1 LENFQLKVDYENGL
15 SAVAHP
21 MRANAQAGKDHPF
34 IDRHRQSFEMVSMD
48 ILTAPSS
55 SSATTQY
62 ECSDREEMSDRI
74 FVAQPSLNGNEL
86 KYVSECVESTW
97 ISSSGPF
104 IERFEKAFAEFCDAR
119 HAVVTNNGTTALH
132 LALVALG
139 IGAGD
144 EVIIPALTYV
154 ASANAVKYCGAT
166 PVFADSDPVT
176 MTIDPT
182 DAATKITTRTKAI
195 MPVHLYGH
203 PADMERINALAARYG
218 IAVVEDAAEA
228 HGALCNG
235 RKVGALGDC
244 GVFSFFGNKI
254 ITTGEGGAVVT
265 NDERL
270 ADRLRLYRGQGMD
283 PARRYWFPVVGYN
296 YRMTNVAAAIGVAQ
310 MERAD
315 DHLAARGR
323 VADWYHERLHAHRD
337 VFDLPETA
345 AWATHVYWMY
355 TVILR
360 DSVSLQRD
368 EVMARM
374 AAAGIET
381 RPVFYPMH
389 QLPPYREENGHYPIA
404 ERLAG
409 RGINLPTHAGLTERD
424 IDRVVSQLVNSVR
437 ARG

>member
-1 LENFQLKVDYENGL
+1 MQ
-15 SAVAHP
+15 
-21 MRANAQAGKDHPF
+21 
-34 IDRHRQSFEMVSMD
+34 
-48 ILTAPSS
+48 
-55 SSATTQY
+55 
-62 ECSDREEMSDRI
+62 
-74 FVAQPSLNGNEL
+74 
-86 KYVSECVESTW
+86 STW
-97 ISSSGPF
+97 ISSSGTF
-104 IERFEKAFAEFCDAR
+104 IDRFEKAFAEFCDAR
-119 HAVVTNNGTTALH
+119 HAIVTNNGTTALH

-139 IGAGD
+139 IGEGD
-144 EVIIPALTYV
+144 EVIVPALTYI

-166 PVFADSDPVT
+166 PVFADSDPLT
-176 MTIDPT
+176 MTIDPV
-182 DAATKITTRTKAI
+182 DAASKITARTKAI

-203 PADMERINALAARYG
+203 PADMEGIRALAAWHG
-218 IAVVEDAAEA
+218 IAIVEDAAEA

-235 RKVGALGDC
+235 RKVGGLGDC

-265 NDERL
+265 NDDRL

-345 AWATHVYWMY
+345 PWATHVYWMY

-360 DSVSLQRD
+360 DTVATPRD

-389 QLPPYREENGHYPIA
+389 QLPPYREEDGRYPVA

-409 RGINLPTHAGLTERD
+409 RGINLPTHAGLTESD
-424 IDRVVSQLVNSVR
+424 IGRVVSQLVDAVR